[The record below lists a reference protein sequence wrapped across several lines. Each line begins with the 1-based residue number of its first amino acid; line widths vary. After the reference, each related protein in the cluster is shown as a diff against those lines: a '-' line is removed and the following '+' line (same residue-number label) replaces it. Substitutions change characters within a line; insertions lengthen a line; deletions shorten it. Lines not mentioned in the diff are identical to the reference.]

1 MSREYESR
9 DWTGRDPDSKYPS
22 VTELIDKY
30 LPRHTREEVV
40 AMSMAYEDRIRDL
53 MYRIHEYHL
62 RCDAMSKHMHS
73 MEEEYYQHTRI
84 PISLGAFK
92 ADAFVDIASPDMA
105 KTYQV
110 TWRPDTY
117 RAQLRLAYRPVSK
130 DEHPH
135 LFEATMRQ
143 FEQEITRT
151 LIPKLRH
158 EFAKLY
164 ATENYR

>member
-1 MSREYESR
+1 MSREFESR
-9 DWTGRDPDSKYPS
+9 DWTGREPRDYPS

-62 RCDAMSKHMHS
+62 RCDEMSKHMHG
-73 MEEEYYQHTRI
+73 MEEEYYRKVAV
-84 PISLGAFK
+84 PVSYGELKAGAMVSL
-92 ADAFVDIASPDMA
+92 ADMT

-110 TWRPDTY
+110 EWRPDSH
-117 RAQLRLAYRPVSK
+117 RACIRMQFEPINDR
-130 DEHPH
+130 DHPH
-135 LFEATMRQ
+135 LVQAVCRQ
-143 FEQEITRT
+143 FRT
-151 LIPKLRH
+151 HLEHALIPQLER

-164 ATENYR
+164 ANERR

>member
-1 MSREYESR
+1 MSREFESR
-9 DWTGRDPDSKYPS
+9 DWTGREPRDYPS

-62 RCDAMSKHMHS
+62 RCDEMAKQMDAMEK
-73 MEEEYYQHTRI
+73 EYYEHTRI
-84 PISLGAFK
+84 PVSMGSFK
-92 ADAFVDIASPDMA
+92 AEASVELMDMA

-110 TWRPDTY
+110 TWRPDPY
-117 RAQLRLAYRPVSK
+117 RAQLRLAYRPINK
-130 DEHPH
+130 DEQPY

-143 FEQEITRT
+143 FKDEATRT
-151 LIPKLRH
+151 LIPMLER
-158 EFAKLY
+158 EFVKLY
-164 ATENYR
+164 ATDNYR